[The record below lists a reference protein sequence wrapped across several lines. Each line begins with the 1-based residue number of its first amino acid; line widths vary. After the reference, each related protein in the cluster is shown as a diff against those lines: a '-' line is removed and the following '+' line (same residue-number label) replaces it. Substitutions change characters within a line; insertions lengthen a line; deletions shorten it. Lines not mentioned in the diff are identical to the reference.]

1 MLNEKNSIMKIK
13 INNKDLLYSEK
24 FINISNNLN
33 IFYSDLLNQT
43 QESLWWQCTSTIL
56 QYLHLLLFTI
66 NRNVSLFIN

>member
-13 INNKDLLYSEK
+13 INNKNLLYSKK